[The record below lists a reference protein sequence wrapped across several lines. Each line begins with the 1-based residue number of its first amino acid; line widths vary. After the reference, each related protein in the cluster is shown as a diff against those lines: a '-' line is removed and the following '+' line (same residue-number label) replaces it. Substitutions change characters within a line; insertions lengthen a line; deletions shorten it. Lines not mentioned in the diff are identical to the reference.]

1 MNYEHKKRRYIS
13 SPEEWEEFTL
23 KEFAT
28 IIDCCK
34 IDANG
39 EPLDIHY
46 TGDRLFIYYSG
57 TTFML
62 RTQIAFK
69 NLIIAGFSPLNQDAL
84 FIEKFISAIYFYGK
98 ENNYSNLQIENCDDN
113 LKYLMINLGF
123 KPMDKEI
130 RCLQKN
136 LLYF

>member
-1 MNYEHKKRRYIS
+1 MNREHTKRRASS
-13 SPEEWEEFTL
+13 SPAEWEEFTSN
-23 KEFAT
+23 EFAT
-28 IIDCCK
+28 IIDFCK

-39 EPLDIHY
+39 EPLEINY

-62 RTQIAFK
+62 RTQIDSK

-98 ENNYSNLQIENCDDN
+98 ENNYTNLQIENCDDN
-113 LKYLMINLGF
+113 LKFIMINIGF
-123 KPMDKEI
+123 KPIDKEF
-130 RCLQKN
+130 RHLQKN